1 MHLTR
6 LKDVPITQLFCVD
19 VALVLEKMKHHQTYQ
34 FHPRQMQVKAAQ
46 DLCLCWCILHLPFI
60 VQRKKAILIGTLKF
74 CRKLITSLLLV
85 LSCQETDDCRLP
97 NITCWEEKENS
108 ALALDAITSW
118 QYLMPLAIP
127 LWSTAECSLH
137 LKW

>member
-46 DLCLCWCILHLPFI
+46 DLCLCWVYP
-60 VQRKKAILIGTLKF
+60 
-74 CRKLITSLLLV
+74 S
-85 LSCQETDDCRLP
+85 
-97 NITCWEEKENS
+97 
-108 ALALDAITSW
+108 
-118 QYLMPLAIP
+118 LAIYCTKKKGDSDRDFEI
-127 LWSTAECSLH
+127 LSQAYYFIAAGAVMSGNG
-137 LKW
+137 

>member
-19 VALVLEKMKHHQTYQ
+19 VALVLEKTKHHQTYQ

-46 DLCLCWCILHLPFI
+46 DSCLSWCILHLPFT

-74 CRKLITSLLLV
+74 CRRLITSLV

-97 NITCWEEKENS
+97 NITCWEGKKWCSCIGRNYKLAVSYAFGNS
-108 ALALDAITSW
+108 LVVHSRVLIAPK
-118 QYLMPLAIP
+118 MV
-127 LWSTAECSLH
+127 
-137 LKW
+137 K